1 MRRTATLSRRRS
13 SRSRGSS
20 SSLGRELRSA
30 SRRELATLKR
40 ELKDKHRA
48 RMKRARSKEA
58 SERRTKQI
66 IAAAEVTGTAAAAGA
81 ARAVLGERLDVGPVP
96 LELPLA
102 VVGHVVGGYFFPDEA
117 AGEHVHNV
125 SNGLMAVAAYQGS
138 QRLTEWA
145 RNRARRASSSTPSE
159 GAVAG
164 YGSGPALPDAESLA
178 MLPPPV
184 PTPVRTV
191 YVQPPQAQPAAV
203 AGADSLTRSNLAL
216 SQAVRLM
223 HEAEQG

>member
-1 MRRTATLSRRRS
+1 MRRSTALSRRSPAR
-13 SRSRGSS
+13 SRSRVAS

-30 SRRELATLKR
+30 SRRELSTLKR
-40 ELKDKHRA
+40 ELKEKHRD

-58 SERRTKQI
+58 GQRRTKQI

-81 ARAVLGERLDVGPVP
+81 ARAVLGDRLDVGPVP

-102 VVGHVVGGYFFPDEA
+102 VVGHVVGGYFFPDDA

-125 SNGLMAVAAYQGS
+125 SNGLMAVAAYHGS

-145 RNRARRASSSTPSE
+145 RTRTRRAAGSSE

-164 YGSGPALPDAESLA
+164 YGSGPALSAESLA

-184 PTPVRTV
+184 PAPTV
-191 YVQPPQAQPAAV
+191 YAPPV
-203 AGADSLTRSNLAL
+203 HRADRAMAEAIRLTER
-216 SQAVRLM
+216 VDRD
-223 HEAEQG
+223 